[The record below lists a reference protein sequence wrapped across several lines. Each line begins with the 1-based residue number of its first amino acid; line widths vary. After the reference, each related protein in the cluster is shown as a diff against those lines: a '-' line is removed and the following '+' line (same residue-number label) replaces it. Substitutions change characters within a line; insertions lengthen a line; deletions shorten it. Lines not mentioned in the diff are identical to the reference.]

1 MSKVRKTREE
11 KIQSGYRLKGFKLAA
26 AERSL
31 AKDVSE
37 FSYLS
42 SKYVIRDLSKT
53 FVFTIV
59 IIGLLIWAKMR
70 LG

>member
-11 KIQSGYRLKGFKLAA
+11 KIQSGYRLKNFKLAA
-26 AERSL
+26 TERRVV
-31 AKDVSE
+31 KDVSE

-42 SKYVIRDLSKT
+42 SKYVIKDLSKT
-53 FVFTIV
+53 FVYTMIIV
-59 IIGLLIWAKMR
+59 GILIWAKVK

>member
-11 KIQSGYRLKGFKLAA
+11 KIQSGYRLQNFKLAA
-26 AERSL
+26 ADRSA

-42 SKYVIRDLSKT
+42 SEYVVKDLTKT
-53 FVFTIV
+53 FIYTAVIV
-59 IIGLLIWAKMR
+59 ALLVYAKIK